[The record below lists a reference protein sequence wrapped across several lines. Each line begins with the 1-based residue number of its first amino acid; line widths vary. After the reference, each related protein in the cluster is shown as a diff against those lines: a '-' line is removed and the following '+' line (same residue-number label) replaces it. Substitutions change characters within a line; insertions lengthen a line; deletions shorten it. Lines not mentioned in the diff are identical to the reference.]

1 MFEAVLECIKSYDKI
16 IIHHMDEDNKEVF
29 VEECKDYISS
39 KNKTTPLVA
48 VGKHATEFIL

>member
-1 MFEAVLECIKSYDKI
+1 
-16 IIHHMDEDNKEVF
+16 MDEDNKEVF

-48 VGKHATEFIL
+48 VGKHAMEFIL